1 MDTPKVQTRT
11 TSKGINNSRNRNE
24 QSGTERRRYQSTYGR
39 SRNRTPAVP
48 INLRVLAEQN
58 AGGTNQPTG
67 ARGTER
73 RRYQSTY
80 GRSRNNSRDEM
91 SVRRSRN
98 SNSRDEMSVVD
109 DLVSGGLRVVGAVL
123 GSSGTCTSRTRPRRR
138 PPRRSATRRAPRNP
152 CWIARRSG
160 RSSSSRCSRSASS

>member
-24 QSGTERRRYQSTYGR
+24 QSGTERRRYQSTYWR
-39 SRNRTPAVP
+39 SRNRTLAVP

-73 RRYQSTY
+73 LRYQSTY
-80 GRSRNNSRDEM
+80 GRSRNRTRDEM

-98 SNSRDEMSVVD
+98 SNSRKRYSKEEMSVVD

-123 GSSGTCTSRTRPRRR
+123 DHLALVHRELSLDVVLLVDQRLDERRV
-138 PPRRSATRRAPRNP
+138 
-152 CWIARRSG
+152 ILVG
-160 RSSSSRCSRSASS
+160 